1 MPTNALTRRSL
12 LGGAAALALPSL
24 IGRAAGQ
31 EAVDLAAAKKEGR
44 VVVYT
49 SAPMA
54 AAQKIATAFQ
64 AKYDIPVELFRTGG
78 VQVLR
83 RFLMEQD
90 AKRPG
95 ADVLVSSDLSAI
107 RDLMGKN
114 SFVPF
119 KPIGMDKVPAT
130 FNEPSGLCVAQRV
143 SIISIYGRTDMIPP
157 DQMPKTWTDLADPKF
172 KGKLVMTNPNFSSL
186 QVAVIAMLSRAHG
199 WDFFDRLNKN
209 DVLIV
214 QGNEQALNLVKTG
227 ERAIV
232 AGGDSQYASAARLQ
246 GHKIDNTF
254 PADGTFALPST
265 TSVVRGS
272 RHPNAAK
279 LMAEFTLS
287 LEAQKLWPESGVYAA
302 RSDVAAAARQPADRQ
317 DQGVADRLRSRE
329 GQCGCGEETLQRD
342 LLDLGRTYS
351 AAASQRADKIRD
363 RSRRTRVRIL
373 HA

>member
-1 MPTNALTRRSL
+1 MTAHALTRRSI
-12 LGGAAALALPSL
+12 LGGAAALAVPSL

-31 EAVDLAAAKKEGR
+31 ETVDLAAAKAEGR

-49 SAPMA
+49 SAPLG
-54 AAQKIATAFQ
+54 AAQKIVNAFQ

-95 ADVLVSSDLSAI
+95 ADVLVSSDLSAV
-107 RDLMGKN
+107 RDLIAKG

-119 KPIGMDKVPAT
+119 KPIGMDKVPAE
-130 FNEPSGLCVAQRV
+130 FNDPSGLYVAQRV
-143 SIISIYGRTDMIPP
+143 SIISIYGRTDLIPP

-214 QGNEQALNLVKTG
+214 QGNEQALNLAKTG
-227 ERAIV
+227 ERPIV
-232 AGGDSQYASAARLQ
+232 AGGDSQYGSAARLQ

-265 TSVVRGS
+265 TSLVKGS
-272 RHPNAAK
+272 RYPNAAK

-287 LEAQKLWPESGVYAA
+287 VEAQKLWPASGVYAA
-302 RSDVAAAARQPADRQ
+302 RSDVAPPI
-317 DQGVADRLRSRE
+317 GSPPI
-329 GQCGCGEETLQRD
+329 
-342 LLDLGRTYS
+342 
-351 AAASQRADKIRD
+351 DKIKIVPIDYGYVKANASAVKKRF
-363 RSRRTRVRIL
+363 SEIFSI
-373 HA
+373 

>member
-24 IGRAAGQ
+24 IGRAVGQ
-31 EAVDLAAAKKEGR
+31 ETVDLAAAKKEGR

-49 SAPMA
+49 SAPLA

-64 AKYDIPVELFRTGG
+64 DKYGIPVELFRTGG

-107 RDLMGKN
+107 RDLMAKN

-119 KPIGMDKVPAT
+119 KPVGMDKVPAT
-130 FNEPSGLCVAQRV
+130 FNEPSGLYVAQRV
-143 SIISIYGRTDMIPP
+143 SIISIYGRTDMVPP

-214 QGNEQALNLVKTG
+214 QGNEQALNLVKSG

-232 AGGDSQYASAARLQ
+232 AGGDSQYGSAARLQ

-272 RHPNAAK
+272 RNPNAAK

-287 LEAQKLWPESGVYAA
+287 LEAQRLWPGSGVYAA
-302 RSDVAAAARQPADRQ
+302 RSDVAPP
-317 DQGVADRLRSRE
+317 
-329 GQCGCGEETLQRD
+329 
-342 LLDLGRTYS
+342 LGS
-351 AAASQRADKIRD
+351 PPIDKIKVVPID
-363 RSRRTRVRIL
+363 YGHVRANAGAVKKRFSEIFSI
-373 HA
+373 